1 MDHIVYC
8 TYLIISKIH
17 VQCRSLEFGGSS
29 PCISMYIYNVIWT
42 YLLLLFK
49 HRYMYIAAISIE
61 YVYQI
66 PFPLKFSCLFFV
78 LFFFGGGG
86 FFSFCFFINFAK
98 YLPKVWNTRKKM
110 ENIWIYAPVTVSSW
124 CSWNKTLPPGN
135 VHLQMQHFLT
145 HIQ

>member
-1 MDHIVYC
+1 
-8 TYLIISKIH
+8 
-17 VQCRSLEFGGSS
+17 
-29 PCISMYIYNVIWT
+29 
-42 YLLLLFK
+42 
-49 HRYMYIAAISIE
+49 MYIAAISIE

-66 PFPLKFSCLFFV
+66 PFPLKFSCLFF
-78 LFFFGGGG
+78 FGGGG
-86 FFSFCFFINFAK
+86 GDFFINFAK
-98 YLPKVWNTRKKM
+98 YLPKVRNTRKKM